1 MYRITSGLPQ
11 RHTKMPSAPFR
22 GTAPTA
28 KALSPELGVVVLI
41 PVLKRRASVELGHS
55 TSSSW

>member
-11 RHTKMPSAPFR
+11 RQTKM
-22 GTAPTA
+22 PTA